1 MNGFRRLSLLV
12 ALAVALAAAA
22 GAPRRA
28 GDRAVLAAVDA
39 GAMAALQGK
48 RPEASGELWE
58 RLKAMGV
65 SAVTLREETL
75 ADLAASGEVLN
86 YSRAEVDR
94 WRAAGLVAPSSAL
107 RGGTLWAKDAKSF
120 ARAADAFAA
129 RGLDVSTA
137 AVAGA
142 KALEIPAG
150 ADLSKIPAG
159 FDPASVAA
167 LAGAGLFPVAA
178 STAAVVDVAGR
189 RLWTRTLPVD
199 AAPGE
204 ILRAALGRPLRLIVF
219 RPRPELGLEE
229 NLTFLRASLK
239 TLRDAGQPDTLP
251 APRPDSGEGR
261 AARAGRLALVWLLGL
276 AGPLLAA
283 RAALQAGRLARSKL
297 CTIASLSTI
306 APVASP
312 VPQVLAGLAAAWA
325 VSAFAGLVVA
335 GVAPEGWRDGSA
347 RAWTVW
353 TWCAPFAVGAAALF
367 ASAKPSRRGYWA
379 APVRR
384 RDLVALIAF
393 ALAAALLLAPRA
405 SLRASAFWES
415 FDRLSAAGA
424 LWWWPWYWRA
434 ALVGVPCLALSLA
447 LVEERDAADPRQAL
461 AKLASDPRG
470 WLLLGLLGPAGLVA
484 ATGGGGA
491 PIDAGLLYGAAA
503 WALGL
508 ATAAALAALR
518 VFLQRWAQGPSAHR
532 TIDLERRS

>member
-1 MNGFRRLSLLV
+1 VTAFRRLVILV
-12 ALAVALAAAA
+12 GLAAALAVAA
-22 GAPRRA
+22 GAPHHA

-39 GAMAALQGK
+39 GAMASLEGK
-48 RPEASGELWE
+48 RPEAAGELWE

-75 ADLAASGEVLN
+75 ADLAASGEVLHF
-86 YSRAEVDR
+86 SRAEVDR

-120 ARAADAFAA
+120 ARAADALAA
-129 RGLDVSTA
+129 RGLDVSSA

-150 ADLSKIPAG
+150 VDLSKIPAG
-159 FDPASVAA
+159 FDPASVSA

-178 STAAVVDVAGR
+178 STAAAVDVAGR
-189 RLWTRTLPVD
+189 KIWTRTLPVD

-219 RPRPELGLEE
+219 RPRSELGLEE
-229 NLTFLRASLK
+229 NLAFLRNALK
-239 TLRDAGQPDTLP
+239 ILRDAGQPDTLP
-251 APRPDSGEGR
+251 PPRPDSGEGR
-261 AARAGRLALVWLLGL
+261 AARWARLALVWLLGV

-283 RAALQAGRLARSKL
+283 RAGLQAGRLARSKV
-297 CTIASLSTI
+297 CTIASLSAI

-312 VPQVLAGLAAAWA
+312 VPQVLAGLAGAWVIAAF
-325 VSAFAGLVVA
+325 VGLVVA
-335 GVAPEGWRDGSA
+335 GIAPEGWRDGTA

-379 APVRR
+379 VPVRR

-405 SLRASAFWES
+405 ALRASAFWES

-434 ALVGVPCLALSLA
+434 ALVGVPCLALALA
-447 LVEERDAADPRQAL
+447 LVEERDAEDPRQAR
-461 AKLASDPRG
+461 AKVASDPRG
-470 WLLLGLLGPAGLVA
+470 WLLMGLLGPAGLVA

-491 PIDAGLLYGAAA
+491 PLDAVLLHGAMAWGLGLLV
-503 WALGL
+503 
-508 ATAAALAALR
+508 AAALAAAR

-532 TIDLERRS
+532 TIDLERTS

>member
-1 MNGFRRLSLLV
+1 MTRAQRLLVLV
-12 ALAVALAAAA
+12 ALAAALAAAA
-22 GAPRRA
+22 GAPRRS

-39 GAMAALQGK
+39 GAMAGLTGR
-48 RPEASGELWE
+48 RPEAAGELWE

-75 ADLAASGEVLN
+75 ADLSSSGEVLSF
-86 YSRAEVDR
+86 SRAEVDR
-94 WRAAGLVAPSSAL
+94 WRAAGLISPSSAL
-107 RGGTLWAKDAKSF
+107 RGGTLWAKDPKALT
-120 ARAADAFAA
+120 RAAEALAA

-137 AVAGA
+137 AVGGA

-150 ADLSKIPAG
+150 VELSRVPAG
-159 FDPASVAA
+159 FDPAAVAS
-167 LAGAGLFPVAA
+167 LAGAGLLPVAA
-178 STAAVVDVAGR
+178 SSAAVVDVAGR
-189 RLWTRTLPVD
+189 RLWTRTLAVD

-204 ILRAALGRPLRLIVF
+204 ILRAALGRPMRLIVF
-219 RPRPELGLEE
+219 RPRAELGLEE
-229 NLTFLRASLK
+229 NLSLLRVSLK
-239 TLRDAGQPDTLP
+239 ILRDAGQPETLP
-251 APRPDSGEGR
+251 APRPASGESV
-261 AARAGRLALVWLLGL
+261 AARRARLLLIWILGA

-283 RAALQAGRLARSKL
+283 RAALQAGRLARSRV
-297 CTIASLSTI
+297 CAI

-312 VPQVLAGLAAAWA
+312 VPQVLAGLAAGWA
-325 VSAFAGLVVA
+325 VAAFAGLVVA

-379 APVRR
+379 TPVRR
-384 RDLVALIAF
+384 RDLAALTAF

-405 SLRASAFWES
+405 ALRASAFWES

-424 LWWWPWYWRA
+424 LWWWPWHWRA

-447 LVEERDAADPRQAL
+447 LIEERDAEDPRQARS
-461 AKLASDPRG
+461 KLASDPRG

-491 PIDAGLLYGAAA
+491 PLDAGLVHGAAA

-508 ATAAALAALR
+508 AFAAVLAGLR
-518 VFLQRWAQGPSAHR
+518 LFLQRWAQGPKAHR
-532 TIDLERRS
+532 TIDLETKS

>member
-1 MNGFRRLSLLV
+1 MSRLLVLV
-12 ALAVALAAAA
+12 ALAAALAAAA
-22 GAPRRA
+22 GAPRRS

-39 GAMAALQGK
+39 AAMAGLEGK
-48 RPEASGELWE
+48 RPEAAGELWE

-75 ADLAASGEVLN
+75 ADLADGGEVLN
-86 YSRAEVDR
+86 FSRAEVDR
-94 WRAAGLVAPSSAL
+94 WKAAGLVAPSSAL
-107 RGGTLWAKDAKSF
+107 RGGTLWAKDAKSY
-120 ARAADAFAA
+120 ARAADALAA
-129 RGLDVSTA
+129 RGLDVSSA

-142 KALEIPAG
+142 KALEIPPG
-150 ADLSKIPAG
+150 VDLAKIPAG

-167 LAGAGLFPVAA
+167 LAGADLFPVAA
-178 STAAVVDVAGR
+178 STAPAVEVAGR
-189 RLWTRTLPVD
+189 RVWTRTLWVD

-204 ILRAALGRPLRLIVF
+204 ILRAALGRPMRLIVF

-229 NLTFLRASLK
+229 NLAFLRNALK
-239 TLRDAGQPDTLP
+239 ILRDAGQPDTLP
-251 APRPDSGEGR
+251 EPRPESGESGL
-261 AARAGRLALVWLLGL
+261 ARLARLALVWFLGA

-283 RAALQAGRLARSKL
+283 RAALQAGRLARSRV
-297 CTIASLSTI
+297 CAI

-312 VPQVLAGLAAAWA
+312 VPQVLAGLAAAWVVA
-325 VSAFAGLVVA
+325 AFTGLVVA
-335 GVAPEGWRDGSA
+335 GAAPEGWRDGTA

-367 ASAKPSRRGYWA
+367 ASAKPARRGYWA

-447 LVEERDAADPRQAL
+447 LVEERDAEDPRHPRV
-461 AKLASDPRG
+461 KLASDPRG
-470 WLLLGLLGPAGLVA
+470 WLLMGLLGPAGLVA

-491 PIDAGLLYGAAA
+491 PLDVGLLHDAMAWGLGLLVAAGLAGA
-503 WALGL
+503 
-508 ATAAALAALR
+508 R
-518 VFLQRWAQGPSAHR
+518 FFLQRWAQGPSAHR
-532 TIDLERRS
+532 TIDLERES

>member
-1 MNGFRRLSLLV
+1 MTRVQRLLVLV
-12 ALAVALAAAA
+12 ALAAALAAAA
-22 GAPRRA
+22 GAPRRS

-39 GAMAALQGK
+39 QAMAGLQGK
-48 RPEASGELWE
+48 RPEAAVDLWE

-75 ADLAASGEVLN
+75 ADVAASGEVLN
-86 YSRAEVDR
+86 FSRAEVDR
-94 WRAAGLVAPSSAL
+94 WRAAGLVSPSSAL
-107 RGGTLWAKDAKSF
+107 RGGTLWAKDAKSL
-120 ARAADAFAA
+120 ARAAEALEA

-137 AVAGA
+137 TVAGA
-142 KALEIPAG
+142 KALEIPSG
-150 ADLSKIPAG
+150 VDLARVPAG

-189 RLWTRTLPVD
+189 RVWTRTLWVD

-204 ILRAALGRPLRLIVF
+204 LFRAAFGRPLRLIVF

-229 NLTFLRASLK
+229 NLALLRTSLK
-239 TLRDAGQPDTLP
+239 TLRGAGQPETLP
-251 APRPDSGEGR
+251 APRPEFGEGR
-261 AARAGRLALVWLLGL
+261 AARLARLALVWLLGA

-283 RAALQAGRLARSKL
+283 RAALQAGRLARSRV
-297 CTIASLSTI
+297 CAI

-312 VPQVLAGLAAAWA
+312 IPQVLAGLAAAWA
-325 VSAFAGLVVA
+325 VAAFVGLVVA

-367 ASAKPSRRGYWA
+367 ASVKPPRRGYWA
-379 APVRR
+379 TPVRR
-384 RDLVALIAF
+384 RDLAALIAF

-424 LWWWPWYWRA
+424 LWWWPWYWRQ
-434 ALVGVPCLALSLA
+434 ALVGVPCLAISLA
-447 LVEERDAADPRQAL
+447 LVEERDAEDPRQAR
-461 AKLASDPRG
+461 ARLASDPRG

-491 PIDAGLLYGAAA
+491 PIDAGLVHGAAA

-508 ATAAALAALR
+508 GVAAAFAGLR
-518 VFLQRWAQGPSAHR
+518 FFLQRWAQGPKAHR
-532 TIDLERRS
+532 TIDLETKS

>member
-1 MNGFRRLSLLV
+1 
-12 ALAVALAAAA
+12 
-22 GAPRRA
+22 
-28 GDRAVLAAVDA
+28 
-39 GAMAALQGK
+39 
-48 RPEASGELWE
+48 
-58 RLKAMGV
+58 MGV
-65 SAVTLREETL
+65 AAVTLREETL
-75 ADLAASGEVLN
+75 ADLAAGGEVLSF
-86 YSRAEVDR
+86 SRAEVDR
-94 WRAAGLVAPSSAL
+94 WKAAGLISPSSSM

-120 ARAADAFAA
+120 ARAADALAA

-137 AVAGA
+137 AAAGA

-150 ADLSKIPAG
+150 VDLSKIPAG

-167 LAGAGLFPVAA
+167 LANAGLFPVAV
-178 STAAVVDVAGR
+178 STAAAVDVAGR
-189 RLWTRTLPVD
+189 RVWTRTVWVD

-219 RPRPELGLEE
+219 RPRTELGLEE
-229 NLTFLRASLK
+229 NLTLLRGSLK
-239 TLRDAGQPDTLP
+239 VLRDAGQPDTLP
-251 APRPDSGEGR
+251 APRPVSGEPGSSR
-261 AARAGRLALVWLLGL
+261 LARLALLWLLG
-276 AGPLLAA
+276 AAAPLLAA
-283 RAALQAGRLARSKL
+283 RAALQAGRLARSRV
-297 CTIASLSTI
+297 CAI

-325 VSAFAGLVVA
+325 VSVFAGLVVA

-367 ASAKPSRRGYWA
+367 ASAKPSRRGFWSA
-379 APVRR
+379 SVRR

-447 LVEERDAADPRQAL
+447 LVEERDAEDPRHPRV
-461 AKLASDPRG
+461 KFASDPRG
-470 WLLLGLLGPAGLVA
+470 WLLMGLLGPAGLVA

-491 PIDAGLLYGAAA
+491 PIDAAVLHGGMA

-508 ATAAALAALR
+508 VVAAALAGLR
-518 VFLQRWAQGPSAHR
+518 FFLQRWAQGPKAHR
-532 TIDLERRS
+532 TIDLETAS